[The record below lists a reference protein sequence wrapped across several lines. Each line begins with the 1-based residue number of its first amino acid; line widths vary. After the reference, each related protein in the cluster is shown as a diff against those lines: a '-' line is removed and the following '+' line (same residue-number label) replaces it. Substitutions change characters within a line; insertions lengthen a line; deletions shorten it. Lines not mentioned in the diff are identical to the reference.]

1 MSSGARGGLR
11 WAGLRAAALGLA
23 LAGCAGGE
31 EAAALAEAST
41 EIVFDSMDKLG
52 AHHSVSS
59 LRQTLTRPGGEV
71 EPIDDAIEIK
81 WQDWD
86 HFEHRRVAD
95 GRQGEAVRVVEG
107 VAYVARGGAEG
118 SWEQRPD
125 ADSYRA
131 ELRASWSQW
140 DQALGPFAA
149 RLELRDEGEEV
160 IEGRPAR
167 RYSVHLAPAPP
178 APAPAAKAKAKGKG
192 KGKAKGAEAAE
203 AAAPPADPLVALKGA
218 LWVDAATA
226 VRLVA
231 EIEGERRQGDKAL
244 RFTYNLAVSAVGQDQ
259 ELTVP
264 VHIEPAVAPVP
275 PANPPPTDAPGDG
288 GPPEAPRRPRPPRKR

>member
-1 MSSGARGGLR
+1 MSSGARVGLR
-11 WAGLRAAALGLA
+11 WAGLRAALLGLA
-23 LAGCAGGE
+23 LGGCAGGE
-31 EAAALAEAST
+31 EAAALAQAST

-52 AHHSVSS
+52 AHHSLSS
-59 LRQTLTRPGGEV
+59 LRQTLTRPTGEV

-118 SWEQRPD
+118 TWEQRPD

-149 RLELRDEGEEV
+149 RLELRDEGEEI

-167 RYSVHLAPAPP
+167 RYSVHLAPAPAE
-178 APAPAAKAKAKGKG
+178 APAPTPAAKAKGKG
-192 KGKAKGAEAAE
+192 KGKAKAAE
-203 AAAPPADPLVALKGA
+203 AKAPPADPLVALKGA
-218 LWVDAATA
+218 VWVDAATA

-264 VHIEPAVAPVP
+264 VHIEPAAAPVP
-275 PANPPPTDAPGDG
+275 PATPTPTDAPGDG
-288 GPPEAPRRPRPPRKR
+288 GPTEAPRRPRSPRKR

>member
-1 MSSGARGGLR
+1 MSSGARVGLR
-11 WAGLRAAALGLA
+11 WAGLRAALLGLA
-23 LAGCAGGE
+23 LGGCAGGE
-31 EAAALAEAST
+31 EAAALAQAST

-52 AHHSVSS
+52 AHHSLSS
-59 LRQTLTRPGGEV
+59 LRQTLTRPTGEV

-118 SWEQRPD
+118 TWEQRPD

-140 DQALGPFAA
+140 DQALGPFAE
-149 RLELRDEGEEV
+149 RLELRDEGEEI

-167 RYSVHLAPAPP
+167 RYSVHLAPAPAE
-178 APAPAAKAKAKGKG
+178 APAPTPAAKAKGKG
-192 KGKAKGAEAAE
+192 KGKAKAAE
-203 AAAPPADPLVALKGA
+203 AKAPPADPLVALKGA
-218 LWVDAATA
+218 VWVDAATA

-264 VHIEPAVAPVP
+264 VHIEPAAAPVP
-275 PANPPPTDAPGDG
+275 PATPTPTAAPGEG
-288 GPPEAPRRPRPPRKR
+288 GPTEATRRPRSPRKR

>member
-1 MSSGARGGLR
+1 VSSGARVGLR
-11 WAGLRAAALGLA
+11 WAGLRAALLGLA

-31 EAAALAEAST
+31 EAEALAKAST

-52 AHHSVSS
+52 AHHSLSS
-59 LRQTLTRPGGEV
+59 LRQTLTRPSGEV

-95 GRQGEAVRVVEG
+95 GRQGEAVRVVDG

-125 ADSYRA
+125 ADGYRA

-140 DQALGPFAA
+140 DQALGPFAD

-167 RYSVHLAPAPP
+167 RYSVHLAPADAP
-178 APAPAAKAKAKGKG
+178 APAPAAKAKGKG
-192 KGKAKGAEAAE
+192 KTKAKAAE
-203 AAAPPADPLVALKGA
+203 AAPPPADPLIALKGA

-264 VHIEPAVAPVP
+264 VHIEPAAAPVP
-275 PANPPPTDAPGDG
+275 PAMPTPTDAPGEG
-288 GPPEAPRRPRPPRKR
+288 GPTEAPRRPRSPRKR

>member
-1 MSSGARGGLR
+1 MSSGARVGLR
-11 WAGLRAAALGLA
+11 WAGLRAALLGLA

-31 EAAALAEAST
+31 EAEALAKAST

-52 AHHSVSS
+52 AHHSLSS
-59 LRQTLTRPGGEV
+59 LRQTLTRPSGEV

-95 GRQGEAVRVVEG
+95 GRQGEAVRVVDG

-125 ADSYRA
+125 ADGYRA

-140 DQALGPFAA
+140 DQALGPFAD

-167 RYSVHLAPAPP
+167 RYSVHLAPADAP
-178 APAPAAKAKAKGKG
+178 APAPAAKAKGKG
-192 KGKAKGAEAAE
+192 KTKAKAAE
-203 AAAPPADPLVALKGA
+203 APPPPADPLIALKGA

-264 VHIEPAVAPVP
+264 VHIEPAAAPVP
-275 PANPPPTDAPGDG
+275 PATLTPTDAPGEG
-288 GPPEAPRRPRPPRKR
+288 GPTEAPRRPRSPRKR